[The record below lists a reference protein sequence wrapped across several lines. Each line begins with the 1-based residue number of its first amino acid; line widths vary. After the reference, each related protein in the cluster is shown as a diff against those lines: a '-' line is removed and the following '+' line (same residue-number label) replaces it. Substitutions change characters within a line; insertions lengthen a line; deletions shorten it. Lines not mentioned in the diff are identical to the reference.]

1 MEIIRVSVVD
11 DDALVRDG
19 FRKMIMNHPGFQLAG
34 TFENGETFIKAFD
47 RVETDVVLMDISM
60 PVMTGIECVKKLK
73 PVRPHVQYLM
83 CTVLENP
90 ENIFEALCADASGY
104 MLKST
109 PPEKLFD
116 AIREIHNGGSPMSSQ
131 IARLV
136 VNTFHSHEAKSSFK
150 NILTQREQEVLDLL
164 SGGYR
169 YKEIAHKL
177 GISEETVRSHCRK
190 IYEKL
195 QVNSRTEALNKVYP
209 K

>member
-1 MEIIRVSVVD
+1 MEIIRVSVVED
-11 DDALVRDG
+11 DELVRDG
-19 FRKMIMNHPGFQLAG
+19 FRKIIVNQPGFQLAG
-34 TFENGETFIKAFD
+34 TFANGVAFVDAFD
-47 RVETDVVLMDISM
+47 NVETDVVLMDISM
-60 PVMTGIECVKKLK
+60 SEMNGIECVKKLK
-73 PVRPHVQYLM
+73 PIRPHVQYLM

-90 ENIFEALCADASGY
+90 ENIFEALCAGASGY

-109 PPEKLFD
+109 PAEKLFD

-150 NILTQREQEVLDLL
+150 NILTRREQEVLDLL

-169 YKEIAHKL
+169 YKEIAYKL
-177 GISEETVRSHCRK
+177 GIGEETVRSHCRK

-195 QVNSRTEALNKVYP
+195 QVNSRTEAINKVYP

>member
-1 MEIIRVSVVD
+1 MDEISVSVVED
-11 DDALVRDG
+11 DELVRDG
-19 FRKMIMNHPGFQLAG
+19 FRKMIVNYPGLQLSG
-34 TFENGETFIKAFD
+34 TFENGEAFVKAFD
-47 RVETDVVLMDISM
+47 KLETDVVLMDISM
-60 PVMTGIECVKKLK
+60 PVMNGIECVKRLK
-73 PVRPHVQYLM
+73 PLRPHVHYLM

-90 ENIFEALCADASGY
+90 ETIFEALCAGASGY

-109 PPEKLFD
+109 PSEKLFD
-116 AIREIHNGGSPMSSQ
+116 AIRDIYNGGSPMSSQ

-136 VNTFHSHEAKSSFK
+136 VNTFHSHEAKSSYR

-169 YKEIAHKL
+169 YKEIASKL
-177 GISEETVRSHCRK
+177 GIGEETVRSHCRK

-195 QVNSRTEALNKVYP
+195 QVSSRTEALNKVYP